1 MRNKLILKA
10 VGVILLVISVSF
22 SASALMNGNSDGNTI
37 TIHNVSHELQ
47 GGPRSVVPFYA
58 EYNDLMNTVMLGC
71 SDSLGDVTVTLESTA
86 GDWYQTRRDVIL
98 EHNYIMGFDNL
109 TPYEEWLRYL
119 YIGPPYFAYM
129 KMNWGWA
136 SQWTSGTND
145 CWFAPTSSW
154 LTTNGEYAYGRHMYY
169 GFYH

>member
-1 MRNKLILKA
+1 MRTKK
-10 VGVILLVISVSF
+10 ILLLLCSLIIAASF
-22 SASALMNGNSDGNTI
+22 TGLASENNTLLNDGESI
-37 TIHNVSHELQ
+37 TIYQVPQKPINA
-47 GGPRSVVPFYA
+47 PRSVVPFYA

-154 LTTNGEYAYGRHMYY
+154 LTTNGAGWTSWVMKSV
-169 GFYH
+169 

>member
-71 SDSLGDVTVTLESTA
+71 SDSLGDVTVRLESTA
-86 GDWYQTRRDVIL
+86 GDWYQTVFDTEDGMIL
-98 EHNYIMGFDNL
+98 IPASGDEGYYTLTIVTSDN
-109 TPYEEWLRYL
+109 
-119 YIGPPYFAYM
+119 
-129 KMNWGWA
+129 
-136 SQWTSGTND
+136 
-145 CWFAPTSSW
+145 
-154 LTTNGEYAYGRHMYY
+154 TTYQGE
-169 GFYH
+169 FVL